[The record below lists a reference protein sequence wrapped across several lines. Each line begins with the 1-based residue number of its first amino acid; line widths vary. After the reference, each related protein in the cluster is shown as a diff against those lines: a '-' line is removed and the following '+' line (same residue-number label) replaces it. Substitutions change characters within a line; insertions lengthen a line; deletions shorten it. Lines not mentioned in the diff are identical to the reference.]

1 LDRLGPSRS
10 VLESRATVD
19 KRDEIS
25 VQHRWSP
32 KAA

>member
-1 LDRLGPSRS
+1 

-25 VQHRWSP
+25 VQHRWSA